1 MLICCL
7 DYAELKSSCFL
18 MKTDKMITVENNT
31 INKHALSV
39 EADKYFRLHSIEFCE
54 KIHS

>member
-18 MKTDKMITVENNT
+18 MKTDKMIIVENNT

-54 KIHS
+54 KIHT